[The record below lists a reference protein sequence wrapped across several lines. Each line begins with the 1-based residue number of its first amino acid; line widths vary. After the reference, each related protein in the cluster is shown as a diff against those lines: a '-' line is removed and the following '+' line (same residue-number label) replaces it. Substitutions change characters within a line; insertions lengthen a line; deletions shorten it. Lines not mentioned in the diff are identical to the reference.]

1 MAGEWG
7 ALAKAA
13 LSSILRWLPGRVL
26 RWWYP
31 IGKCQESLTVEA
43 HGVGPHIFVNA
54 DRAPAIVGMKVSLM
68 NGLPFSVKVESLHLE
83 VSLES
88 RGLTNHDHSVKES
101 VLGGGVLQIGISD
114 IHLSDGQAG
123 IVRQHLNECPVLKI
137 SGHLSCETVAG
148 DFSKP
153 LQLETRAF
161 IFRGGDNR

>member
-1 MAGEWG
+1 MDGGWG
-7 ALAKAA
+7 ALLKATGTHV
-13 LSSILRWLPGRVL
+13 LRWLPGRVL

-54 DRAPAIVGMKVSLM
+54 DRAPAIVGLKLSLM

-88 RGLTNHDHSVKES
+88 SGLTNLDNSVKES
-101 VLGGGVLQIGISD
+101 VLGGAVLQIRIND
-114 IHLSDGQAG
+114 IHLSDGQVG

-161 IFRGGDNR
+161 IFRGDDNR